1 MNRFGG
7 YSLGKLWKNIVRKKH
22 LEITLSKLK
31 ISPKLKCELEQYPIS
46 PDAAAEVLFIA
57 SQIYND
63 IRNRKIIDLGC
74 GSGFLAIGAAILGA
88 KEVVG
93 VDLDLNAIKT
103 ARINAEAINVK
114 DKIQWVIGDVSSII
128 GKFDVVLQNPPFGV
142 KKRGADI
149 LFLKKALEI
158 GKVIYTLHKSSEKN
172 RKFIKDKIINEGGEV
187 SAIFQINLTI
197 PRLFNFHYKKRH
209 IIKVDL
215 YRVVK
220 NDG

>member
-1 MNRFGG
+1 
-7 YSLGKLWKNIVRKKH
+7 
-22 LEITLSKLK
+22 LEIILSKLK
-31 ISPKLKCELEQYPIS
+31 VSSNLKYELEQYPIPS
-46 PDAAAEVLFIA
+46 DVAAEILFIA

-63 IRNRKIIDLGC
+63 IKNRRVIDLGC

-93 VDLDLNAIKT
+93 VDLDLNAIKI
-103 ARINAEAINVK
+103 AKINAKTAKVE
-114 DKIQWVIGDVSSII
+114 DKIQWIVSDISSII

-158 GKVIYTLHKSSEKN
+158 GKVIYTLHKSSEEN
-172 RKFIKDKIINEGGEV
+172 RKFIKNKVLNEKGV
-187 SAIFQINLTI
+187 ISAIFQMNLTI
-197 PRLFNFHYKKRH
+197 PRLFNFHHKRKH
-209 IIKVDL
+209 TIKVDL

-220 NDG
+220 NDNEQKKS